1 MLSNK
6 LREMN
11 TILSQMLEKEMGRKI
26 QESRISKKAT
36 IVRDM
41 GVDYET
47 LYKESNLNNEK
58 II

>member
-1 MLSNK
+1 
-6 LREMN
+6 MN

-41 GVDYET
+41 GVDYES

>member
-11 TILSQMLEKEMGRKI
+11 IILSQMLEKEMGRKI

>member
-47 LYKESNLNNEK
+47 LYKESNLNNEE

>member
-11 TILSQMLEKEMGRKI
+11 IILSQMLEKEMGRKI

-36 IVRDM
+36 IVREM